1 MFFHL
6 CPSASDL
13 FAGWEM
19 GWPSLARHLGF
30 SIKELWRCPAS
41 RIWVTEDEFPLKLGD
56 FQDRTVNLPESE
68 GIVHIELN
76 IYIGVE
82 LFLQVWTILTTY
94 GLIILKMIIN
104 IGDDVSFWTILT
116 TYRNYRCLEFID
128 ASEYWIGLCLE
139 FVWIITG
146 SCVTI
151 LTWCWRLMLYAMLT
165 LL

>member
-1 MFFHL
+1 MTWL
-6 CPSASDL
+6 R
-13 FAGWEM
+13 
-19 GWPSLARHLGF
+19 SLRFEALPGTWG
-30 SIKELWRCPAS
+30 STS
-41 RIWVTEDEFPLKLGD
+41 RNPGGALPVIWVGRWVSSNILGD
-56 FQDRTVNLPESE
+56 FQGRTVNIPESE

-76 IYIGVE
+76 ICIGVE
-82 LFLQVWTILTTY
+82 LFLQIWTILTTY
-94 GLIILKMIIN
+94 GLIISKMIIN
-104 IGDDVSFWTILT
+104 IGDDISFWTILT

-128 ASEYWIGLCLE
+128 ASEYWIGLCLG